1 MTSRK
6 SLTIISFIFKRGVVF
21 LKVSIIGATGYSG
34 LELIRLLESHSKVDI
49 YSLHSYSNY
58 SENIAYLYP
67 HLKGV
72 CELPLEPIDV
82 SRICKHS
89 QVVFFAAP
97 SGIAKD
103 QVAPFLEAGL
113 TVIDLSGDL
122 RLKNPKEYP
131 IWYHF
136 PPAEKGLL
144 DQAVYG
150 LSEWT
155 DVKKQKLISNPG
167 CYATATLLALAPLV
181 IENLIELDSIV
192 IDAKSGLSGAGKS
205 MQPSSMYTEVNDNLT
220 VYKMNQHQHIPEM
233 IQQLKKWQPEVET
246 IQFSTSLI
254 PITRGISATIY
265 AKLKSSLTTE
275 ELSGFYTSHYNHQ
288 AFVRIQAPGKL
299 PSIKQVVGSN
309 FCDIGMT
316 VNPTTNQVIIVSTID
331 NLVKGAA
338 GQAIQNL
345 NQAFGFAPNDGLK
358 FSPIF
363 P

>member
-1 MTSRK
+1 MRS
-6 SLTIISFIFKRGVVF
+6 GF

-34 LELIRLLESHSKVDI
+34 LELIRLLESHSKVEI
-49 YSLHSYSNY
+49 FSLHSYSNY
-58 SENIAYLYP
+58 SENVAYLYP
-67 HLKGV
+67 HLKGI

-82 SRICKHS
+82 SRICQHS

-122 RLKNPKEYP
+122 RLKNPDDYP
-131 IWYHF
+131 TWYHF
-136 PPAEKGLL
+136 PAAEKGLL
-144 DQAVYG
+144 DQAIYG
-150 LSEWT
+150 LSEWA

-167 CYATATLLALAPLV
+167 CYATATLLALAPLI
-181 IENLIELDSIV
+181 IEDLIELDSIV
-192 IDAKSGLSGAGKS
+192 VDAKSGLSGAGKS
-205 MQPSSMYTEVNDNLT
+205 MQTTSMYTEANDNLT
-220 VYKMNQHQHIPEM
+220 IYKMNQHQHIPEI
-233 IQQLKKWQPEVET
+233 IQQLKKWQSGVEN

-254 PITRGISATIY
+254 PITRGISTTIY
-265 AKLKSSLTTE
+265 AKLKSRLTTE
-275 ELSGFYTSHYNHQ
+275 ELNAFYTSHYNDKP
-288 AFVRIQAPGKL
+288 FVRIQAPNKL
-299 PSIKQVVGSN
+299 PTIKQVVGSN

-338 GQAIQNL
+338 GQAVQNL
-345 NQAFGFAPNDGLK
+345 NQSFGFAPNDGLK